1 MLSEETFTEL
11 SLIICLTLLIALM
24 GFIIYDLAK
33 KSQAGKYGTFIL
45 FIVLGLGVTGFIFKT
60 VLTEILEKAAM

>member
-33 KSQAGKYGTFIL
+33 KSKAGKYGTFIL